1 MDHADFVAQGWSAL
15 PTRAFS
21 AAIGTLW
28 ARGEPGAR
36 EVCLPCSDAVANDH
50 MGMVH
55 GGALMTFADIA
66 LGVAV
71 VDAIGGPNCSTAQL
85 QYHFA
90 AGVKVGSLLLCTPEV
105 VRRTRRMVFTRG
117 LFRVG
122 EETVGSADAIYNVFE
137 PRAG

>member
-1 MDHADFVAQGWSAL
+1 MNPEELEAAGWSPL
-15 PTRAFS
+15 GTRAFS
-21 AAIGTLW
+21 AAIGQVW
-28 ARGEPGAR
+28 MRGEPGAR
-36 EVCLPCSDAVANDH
+36 EVCLPCGTAIANDH

-66 LGVAV
+66 LGVV
-71 VDAIGGPNCSTAQL
+71 TVDAIGGPWCSTAQL

-90 AGVKVGSLLLCTPEV
+90 LGVKVGSLLLCSPEL
-105 VRRTRRMVFTRG
+105 VRQTRRMVFTRG

-137 PRAG
+137 PKP

>member
-1 MDHADFVAQGWSAL
+1 
-15 PTRAFS
+15 
-21 AAIGTLW
+21 
-28 ARGEPGAR
+28 
-36 EVCLPCSDAVANDH
+36 

-71 VDAIGGPNCSTAQL
+71 VDAIGAPNCSTAQL

-90 AGVKVGSLLLCTPEV
+90 AGVKVGSLLVCVPEV

-122 EETVGSADAIYNVFE
+122 DETVGSADAIYNVFE
-137 PRAG
+137 QRLG